1 MTVWLM
7 LLGFDILGDMGWI
20 DNRPVELDVSVDAAL
35 NDLGDAIKT
44 SADSQSATTYLL
56 FAYSGTCIL
65 HIPQSLSTVTGMLHP
80 LRTKTAITAENFK
93 PHNFLQVFLI

>member
-35 NDLGDAIKT
+35 NDFGDAIKT
-44 SADSQSATTYLL
+44 SDDSQSATTYLL
-56 FAYSGTCIL
+56 CAYSGTCTL
-65 HIPQSLSTVTGMLHP
+65 HIPQSMDTGIFRALQ
-80 LRTKTAITAENFK
+80 TKTAITAENFK
-93 PHNFLQVFLI
+93 THNFLQVFLI